1 MRLQMRY
8 ESAEMGMDDEH
19 WSLNIMSKLAK
30 HKPAEKRDWEKAV
43 SGLWIYRNITMSVI
57 RVEYFWQKLPPVLV
71 LFDVFFGSSV
81 LMLNWECMV
90 FHLRSKMIS
99 RNDLTVST
107 DFGEFLSSTW
117 FSAGQICWFEVFN
130 YFLRFVSFQSKSEF
144 HHNWRDTVISV

>member
-30 HKPAEKRDWEKAV
+30 HKPAQKKEREKAAFRALEIPQHHHV
-43 SGLWIYRNITMSVI
+43 GNSSRIFLAKIATGVGFI
-57 RVEYFWQKLPPVLV
+57 RC
-71 LFDVFFGSSV
+71 FFGSSV

-90 FHLRSKMIS
+90 FHLRRKMIS

-117 FSAGQICWFEVFN
+117 FSAGQICWFEIFN
-130 YFLRFVSFQSKSEF
+130 YFLRFKQISSQLT
-144 HHNWRDTVISV
+144 WYRDFGII